1 MGHDAKLVAQ
11 QHRRLNPEAGTAAQ
25 VLAAPVTLQIWFAAL
40 KAGKNAFKAI
50 LGLVHVAVTPTLA
63 ATVTNRANVVS

>member
-1 MGHDAKLVAQ
+1 MGHDVKLAAQ
-11 QHRRLNPEAGTAAQ
+11 QHRRLNPEAGTAAH
-25 VLAAPVTLQIWFAAL
+25 VLAEPVTLQIWFAAL
-40 KAGKNAFKAI
+40 KAGKKVLAAV